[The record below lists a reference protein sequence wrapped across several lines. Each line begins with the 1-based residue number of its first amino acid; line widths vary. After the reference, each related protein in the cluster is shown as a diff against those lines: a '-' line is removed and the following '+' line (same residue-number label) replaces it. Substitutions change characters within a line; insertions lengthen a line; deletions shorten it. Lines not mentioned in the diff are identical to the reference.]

1 MNLVMDKDK
10 IYKIIKEGIDE
21 FLMEYS
27 SEQRLPFDD
36 DFFKNK
42 NYLEQYAD
50 WLEDF
55 GKYGELPST
64 ELNFWEEVKK
74 AIRYIMKNDIH
85 IRGYG
90 IDSDEY
96 EILHDIS
103 NRFGSNL
110 IFIDDG
116 KLYVERQVKIS
127 GSANDYDS
135 SSDEG
140 KDPMKLYNSL
150 VKNYNNN
157 VGGCWSYNMGKAE
170 SYCTT
175 ENGDTIL
182 MKGFIRLED
191 IDFVKTVLLNFKY
204 PNEYEIRVKPNAKIE
219 LYQVLFNCR
228 YKIPLKG
235 HLIVSATYFGNNG
248 KFNGELAPVDD
259 GFGHQEYIDRS
270 GNIMDTEK
278 MVKYAFNSGKPLH
291 QFFED
296 IKEFGDSLYKILTNK
311 KYYLSDDNGNLTN
324 SSINNGGFDYIGN
337 LNGNY
342 AIVEKNEKESLMDSN
357 GNLIGDGKLW
367 FEEVIYE
374 YDDMYSVD
382 LNSKMSLI
390 INGHLIGDGKI
401 WFDKFYDYENNF
413 ARIENNN
420 YYTFI
425 DINGKLIGDG
435 KKWFDYAD
443 DFNHNGLT
451 FCEFDGKDYIMDSK
465 GNVYDYETKK
475 KVEYSFSP
483 MGNNINFHESINK
496 IIGNVIN
503 EVRYIDTTYKNKK
516 SYKDAYNQEPIK
528 NNETI
533 RVFHGCHSLED
544 AIIYAK
550 YGLSGKGRA
559 PRVYSYENGMNTN
572 GLFVSTDFDTV
583 ANKFSYGGVIIEFS
597 CKVSDLDFPV

>member
-1 MNLVMDKDK
+1 
-10 IYKIIKEGIDE
+10 
-21 FLMEYS
+21 
-27 SEQRLPFDD
+27 
-36 DFFKNK
+36 
-42 NYLEQYAD
+42 
-50 WLEDF
+50 
-55 GKYGELPST
+55 
-64 ELNFWEEVKK
+64 
-74 AIRYIMKNDIH
+74 
-85 IRGYG
+85 
-90 IDSDEY
+90 
-96 EILHDIS
+96 
-103 NRFGSNL
+103 
-110 IFIDDG
+110 
-116 KLYVERQVKIS
+116 
-127 GSANDYDS
+127 
-135 SSDEG
+135 
-140 KDPMKLYNSL
+140 
-150 VKNYNNN
+150 
-157 VGGCWSYNMGKAE
+157 
-170 SYCTT
+170 
-175 ENGDTIL
+175 
-182 MKGFIRLED
+182 
-191 IDFVKTVLLNFKY
+191 
-204 PNEYEIRVKPNAKIE
+204 
-219 LYQVLFNCR
+219 
-228 YKIPLKG
+228 
-235 HLIVSATYFGNNG
+235 
-248 KFNGELAPVDD
+248 
-259 GFGHQEYIDRS
+259 
-270 GNIMDTEK
+270 
-278 MVKYAFNSGKPLH
+278 
-291 QFFED
+291 
-296 IKEFGDSLYKILTNK
+296 
-311 KYYLSDDNGNLTN
+311 
-324 SSINNGGFDYIGN
+324 
-337 LNGNY
+337 
-342 AIVEKNEKESLMDSN
+342 
-357 GNLIGDGKLW
+357 
-367 FEEVIYE
+367 
-374 YDDMYSVD
+374 
-382 LNSKMSLI
+382 MSLI

-496 IIGNVIN
+496 IIANVIN

-597 CKVSDLDFPV
+597 CKVSDLDFPVWNNSDSYFSQGSNPIPFKDREDRERQKMNYINKSKESEYSFVRDSDNQALADSIYNDIEHQALFIGDLSPNMIKRFWVLNSYGRFLPMKREQFLKLNQNKELTANSLRKHNNPQNKLYRPNEDYKGFEDLIMRVKKSYELDGFTFEDSDIDYIKEILDKNNTNVHLNELTSIFYPKQLIQIYGIDWYRNNINPLSSI